1 MPLRE
6 TAPHQ
11 DDGQTVLMVA
21 IADPTAALSEPT
33 AVVVALRFAGDGC
46 AASVRA
52 CLLIAVRSARTWPAS
67 AEDAELTSP
76 FSATSVASMIVR
88 SAETLLLVSVLA
100 LTLISPTFAR
110 AARSALT
117 CAQETERVAAGRA
130 LGADDWLAEPAVVPV
145 APEPHA
151 ASKAT
156 APRPA
161 IARGQD
167 RRTGSRSGP

>member
-6 TAPHQ
+6 TAAHQ

-21 IADPTAALSEPT
+21 IADPTAVLSEPT
-33 AVVVALRFAGDGC
+33 AVVVARRFAGDGC

-67 AEDAELTSP
+67 AENAELTSP

-100 LTLISPTFAR
+100 FTPISPTFAR

-117 CAQETERVAAGRA
+117 CAHETERVAAGGV
-130 LGADDWLAEPAVVPV
+130 LGAGDGLAEPAVAPV
-145 APEPHA
+145 GPEPHA

-161 IARGQD
+161 IACGQD
-167 RRTGSRSGP
+167 RRAVSRLGS